1 MKSLK
6 LNDLLSRLSN
16 LAGLS
21 EVSEKNFGSS
31 GSIESLIEE
40 ETFGAA
46 SLSDYLSYK
55 YYDSETELFFNDENT
70 VGFVLE
76 VSPIVGVSNSL
87 VKNLELFCNQDLP
100 EDSFLQFLLV
110 ANHNINPILNLWQQ
124 ARTNANPFLQKLTN
138 ARQDFLLKQASNFKT
153 VDGRLPRNFQIFI
166 SYSKKLESKLGSKV
180 SVRHLKQVE
189 QFKSQFLAKLNSFK
203 LYSRVCDA
211 SDLIGI
217 TRDLVQMKETS
228 LGMQIPKYDQYNLL
242 SAQILKPLEQLTLTS
257 DSIIND
263 RGFVTKSYYVKEMPD
278 QFSLSEMINLLGSET
293 SGSNL
298 GINARFAI
306 SYTIANNL
314 NASTQG
320 ALTAKG
326 DRIIH
331 AAEQWYSRNDRDIQ
345 RDAVAWKEINDA
357 HKNGTKF
364 LTRTYQ
370 VMISARE
377 SEIDSAEQNLI
388 SLYNVSDWKLELNK
402 YLQLTSL
409 LSMLPMQQPLYFNVL
424 KTFQLTTIEPSNR
437 VVEKLPIHAEWK
449 GVPKSGVMLTGR
461 RGQLFNW
468 NPFHRISSGNY
479 NVCLM
484 AASGGGKS
492 VFLQELTTSMLAQ
505 NAKVFI
511 LDIGGSYAN
520 ICELLGGEMIQFK
533 NNANISLNP
542 FSSLCLTGDHSEIN
556 SEIEIQVIGKYKV
569 ARDIIITAKS
579 IIATMCG
586 VVGAP
591 AREALIEQAI
601 YKGIEQFGPDLDIT
615 KLTKVLESFAD
626 KNKDAQE
633 LATSLF
639 SYTSSGVYGKYF
651 TGNSNI
657 SFKKQLTVFEFEE
670 IKNDSVFLSVII
682 QMVMMQIFLQVLCG
696 DRKTPFLLIVDEA
709 WKTIANSAKFL
720 AELART
726 LRKYNGSLV
735 TCVQNFNDLQ
745 GSDDKRAILENS
757 TWTLLLKQDEK
768 GLSSFKNSEAFKDI
782 LPLIE
787 SISLAPGK
795 YAEILMHATDIAVVG
810 RLSLDPYSQ
819 SLFSTDAV
827 DFRYLSEA
835 KDRGMSQDE
844 AVESLARERYGYES
858 AVR

>member
-1 MKSLK
+1 MYVHKF
-6 LNDLLSRLSN
+6 NDLLSGLSK

-21 EVSEKNFGSS
+21 EVAEKNFGGSS
-31 GSIESLIEE
+31 MALSLIDE
-40 ETFGAA
+40 ETFGSG
-46 SLSDYLSYK
+46 SLSQYFSYK

-70 VGFVLE
+70 VGFMLE

-87 VKNLELFCNQDLP
+87 VKNLELFFNQDLP
-100 EDSFLQFLLV
+100 EDGFLQFLLV
-110 ANHNINPILNLWQQ
+110 ANHNINPILNLWKQ
-124 ARTNANPFLQKLTN
+124 ARTNPDPFLQKITN
-138 ARQDFLLKQASNFKT
+138 AREEFLIKQSSHFKN
-153 VDGRLPRNFQIFI
+153 VDGRLPRNFQIYI
-166 SYSKKLESKLGSKV
+166 SFSQKLENKLGSKV
-180 SVRHLKQVE
+180 SLRRLKQVE
-189 QFKSQFLAKLNSFK
+189 QFKAQFLAKLNSFK
-203 LYSRVCDA
+203 LYSRVCGA
-211 SDLIGI
+211 NDLISL

-228 LGMQIPKYDQYNLL
+228 LEMQKPKYDKYNLL
-242 SAQILKPLEQLTLTS
+242 SSQILKPLEKLTLTS

-293 SGSNL
+293 SGTNL

-306 SYTIANNL
+306 SYIIANNL
-314 NASTQG
+314 NAPTQA
-320 ALTAKG
+320 ALASKG

-331 AAEQWYSRNDRDIQ
+331 AAEQWYSRNDRDIK

-388 SLYNVSDWKLELNK
+388 SLYNVCDWKLEENK

-409 LSMLPMQQPLYFNVL
+409 LSMLPMQQPLYFKVL

-449 GVPKSGVMLTGR
+449 GVPKSGVLLTGR

-520 ICELLGGEMIQFK
+520 ICELLGGEMIGFK

-542 FSSLCLTGDHSEIN
+542 FSSLCLTGDHSEID

-569 ARDIIITAKS
+569 VRDIIITAKS

-586 VVGAP
+586 VASQP
-591 AREALIEQAI
+591 SKEALIEQAI
-601 YKGIEQFGPDLDIT
+601 YKGIEEYGPDLDIT
-615 KLTKVLESFAD
+615 KLSKVLESFAD

-633 LATSLF
+633 LSTSLF
-639 SYTSSGVYGKYF
+639 SYTSSGVYGRYF
-651 TGNSNI
+651 SGSSNI

-696 DRKTPFLLIVDEA
+696 DRKTPFLLVVDEA
-709 WKTIANSAKFL
+709 WKTISNSAKFL

-726 LRKYNGSLV
+726 LRKYYGSLI

-795 YAEILMHATDIAVVG
+795 YAEILFHATDIAVVG
-810 RLSLDPYSQ
+810 RLGLDPYSQ

-827 DFRYLSEA
+827 DFRYLIEA
-835 KDRGMSQDE
+835 KERGLSQDE
-844 AVESLARERYGYES
+844 AVESLAREKYGYTGK
-858 AVR
+858 